1 MRKTTIGNILHRCS
15 IKSGKTV
22 AKSSMTAALLALVL
36 LSGCQAIQSF
46 IHDDK
51 VVAKVGKHKLYQ
63 SEVEAYIPS
72 GVSPADSTNLAL
84 QYINTWATDIIFSD
98 MAQSQLSKAERDVT
112 AELEA
117 YKRDLLRFR
126 YEQRFIG
133 DRLDTLVT
141 EDQML
146 DFYEKHKSLFVLER
160 PIMKVRFV
168 DIYKNS
174 DKKDHIIRLLSS
186 NKPKDM
192 EEVEGLANKYAIRY
206 FDKSHEWM
214 DAAVL
219 AREFGIDYGQML
231 AKMNQ
236 SYILFESAEV
246 SDVKAAYVREI
257 RRSGVAPFDFCTER
271 IREYILSG
279 RKHDLLVAL
288 EQSLL
293 KGASDDGQ
301 FVIY

>member
-1 MRKTTIGNILHRCS
+1 MRKSFVITILF
-15 IKSGKTV
+15 
-22 AKSSMTAALLALVL
+22 LLT
-36 LSGCQAIQSF
+36 GCQAIQSF

-51 VVAKVGKHKLYQ
+51 VVARVGKHKLYE
-63 SEVEAYIPS
+63 SEVNAYIPS
-72 GVSPADSTNLAL
+72 GVSIADSTNLAL

-98 MAQSQLSKAERDVT
+98 MAQSQLSKTERDVT

-117 YKRDLLRFR
+117 YKRELLRFR

-146 DFYEKHKSLFVLER
+146 DFYEKHKNLFTLDR
-160 PIMKVRFV
+160 PILKVRFV
-168 DIYKNS
+168 DILKNM
-174 DKKDHIIRLLSS
+174 DKKDQIIRLMSS

-192 EEVEGLANKYAIRY
+192 DEVEGLANKYAIKY
-206 FDKSHEWM
+206 FDKSYEWM

-219 AREFGIDYGQML
+219 AREFGTDYGQML

-236 SYILFESAEV
+236 SYIRMESEDAADIKV
-246 SDVKAAYVREI
+246 AYVREI
-257 RRSGVAPFDFCTER
+257 RRSGVAPFDFCTDR

>member
-1 MRKTTIGNILHRCS
+1 MRKSFVITILF
-15 IKSGKTV
+15 
-22 AKSSMTAALLALVL
+22 LLT
-36 LSGCQAIQSF
+36 GCQAIQSF

-51 VVAKVGKHKLYQ
+51 VVARVGKHKLYE
-63 SEVEAYIPS
+63 SEVNAYNPS
-72 GVSPADSTNLAL
+72 GVSIADSTNLAL

-98 MAQSQLSKAERDVT
+98 MAQSQLSKTERDIT

-117 YKRDLLRFR
+117 YKRELLRFR

-146 DFYEKHKSLFVLER
+146 DFYEKHKNLFTLDR
-160 PIMKVRFV
+160 PILKVRFV
-168 DIYKNS
+168 DILKNM
-174 DKKDHIIRLLSS
+174 DKKDQIIRLMSS

-192 EEVEGLANKYAIRY
+192 DEVEGLANKYAIKY
-206 FDKSHEWM
+206 FDKSYEWM

-219 AREFGIDYGQML
+219 AREFGTDYGQML

-236 SYILFESAEV
+236 SYIRMESEDAADIKV
-246 SDVKAAYVREI
+246 AYVREI
-257 RRSGVAPFDFCTER
+257 RRSGVAPFDFCTDR

>member
-1 MRKTTIGNILHRCS
+1 MRKTTIIAILF
-15 IKSGKTV
+15 
-22 AKSSMTAALLALVL
+22 LLT
-36 LSGCQAIQSF
+36 GCQAIQSF

-51 VVAKVGKHKLYQ
+51 VVARVGKHKLYQ
-63 SEVEAYIPS
+63 SEVSAYIPS
-72 GVSPADSTNLAL
+72 DVSPADSTNLAL
-84 QYINTWATDIIFSD
+84 QYINSWATDLIFSD
-98 MAQSQLSKAERDVT
+98 MAQTQLSKAERDVT

-146 DFYEKHKSLFVLER
+146 SFYEKHKNLFVLDR

-168 DIYKNS
+168 DIYKNVEN
-174 DKKDHIIRLLSS
+174 KDRIIRLLSS

-206 FDKSHEWM
+206 FDKSYEWM

-231 AKMNQ
+231 AKLNQ
-236 SYILFESAEV
+236 NYIIVQSEEV

>member
-1 MRKTTIGNILHRCS
+1 
-15 IKSGKTV
+15 
-22 AKSSMTAALLALVL
+22 MTAVALALCL
-36 LSGCQAIQSF
+36 FTGCQAIQSF

-51 VVAKVGKHKLYQ
+51 VVARVGKHKLYE
-63 SEVEAYIPS
+63 SEVNAYIPS
-72 GVSPADSTNLAL
+72 GVSIADSTNLAL

-98 MAQSQLSKAERDVT
+98 MAQSQLSKTERDVT

-117 YKRDLLRFR
+117 YKRELLRFR

-146 DFYEKHKSLFVLER
+146 DFYEKHKNLFTLDR
-160 PIMKVRFV
+160 PILKVRFV
-168 DIYKNS
+168 DILKNM
-174 DKKDHIIRLLSS
+174 DKKDQIIRLMSS

-192 EEVEGLANKYAIRY
+192 DEVEGLANKYAIKY
-206 FDKSHEWM
+206 FDKSYEWM

-219 AREFGIDYGQML
+219 AREFGTDYGQML

-236 SYILFESAEV
+236 SYIRMESEDAADIKV
-246 SDVKAAYVREI
+246 AYVREI
-257 RRSGVAPFDFCTER
+257 RRSGVAPFDFCTDR

>member
-1 MRKTTIGNILHRCS
+1 MRNLHIIKIG
-15 IKSGKTV
+15 V
-22 AKSSMTAALLALVL
+22 ALLLAGQALC
-36 LSGCQAIQSF
+36 GCNSIQSF

-51 VVAKVGKHKLYQ
+51 VVARVGRHKLYLSKV
-63 SEVEAYIPS
+63 SEYIPE

-98 MAQSQLSKAERDVT
+98 MAQAQLSKAERDVS

-117 YKRDLLRFR
+117 YRRDLLRFR
-126 YEQRFIG
+126 YEQRFVS

-141 EDQML
+141 ESQMQ
-146 DFYEKHKSLFVLER
+146 DFYDKHKNLFTLER
-160 PIMKVRFV
+160 PIMKVRYL
-168 DIYKNS
+168 DIYKNVEG
-174 DKKDHIIRLLSS
+174 KDHIIRLMSS
-186 NKPKDM
+186 SKPKDLD
-192 EEVEGLANKYAIRY
+192 EFYRLADKHAIRY
-206 FDKSHEWM
+206 FDKTDEWI

-231 AKMNQ
+231 AKMSQ
-236 SYILFESAEV
+236 SYIVFESGDV
-246 SDVKAAYVREI
+246 SDIKAAYVREI
-257 RRSGVAPFDFCTER
+257 RRSGTAPFDFCTDR

-279 RKHDLLVAL
+279 RKHDLLIAL

>member
-1 MRKTTIGNILHRCS
+1 MRKTTIIAILFFL
-15 IKSGKTV
+15 T
-22 AKSSMTAALLALVL
+22 
-36 LSGCQAIQSF
+36 GCQAIQSF

-51 VVAKVGKHKLYQ
+51 VVARVGKHKLYQ
-63 SEVEAYIPS
+63 SEVSAYIPS
-72 GVSPADSTNLAL
+72 DVSPADSTNLAL
-84 QYINTWATDIIFSD
+84 QYINSWATDLIFSD
-98 MAQSQLSKAERDVT
+98 MAQTQLSKAERDVT

-146 DFYEKHKSLFVLER
+146 TFYEKHKNLFVLDR
-160 PIMKVRFV
+160 PILKVRFV
-168 DIYKNS
+168 DIYKNVEN
-174 DKKDHIIRLLSS
+174 KDRIIRLLSS

-206 FDKSHEWM
+206 FDKSYEWM

-231 AKMNQ
+231 AKLNQ
-236 SYILFESAEV
+236 NYIIVQSEEV
-246 SDVKAAYVREI
+246 SDIKAAYVREI

>member
-1 MRKTTIGNILHRCS
+1 
-15 IKSGKTV
+15 
-22 AKSSMTAALLALVL
+22 MTAVALALCL
-36 LSGCQAIQSF
+36 LTGCQAIQSF

-51 VVAKVGKHKLYQ
+51 VVARVGKHKLYE
-63 SEVEAYIPS
+63 SEVNAYIPS
-72 GVSPADSTNLAL
+72 GVSIADSTNLAL

-146 DFYEKHKSLFVLER
+146 DFYEKHKNLFTLDR
-160 PIMKVRFV
+160 PILKVRFV
-168 DIYKNS
+168 DILKNM
-174 DKKDHIIRLLSS
+174 DKKDQIIRLMSS

-192 EEVEGLANKYAIRY
+192 DEVEGLANKYAIKY
-206 FDKSHEWM
+206 FDKSYEWM

-219 AREFGIDYGQML
+219 AREFGTDYGQML

-236 SYILFESAEV
+236 SYIRMESEDAADIKV
-246 SDVKAAYVREI
+246 AYVREI
-257 RRSGVAPFDFCTER
+257 RRSGVAPFDFCTDR

-279 RKHDLLVAL
+279 RKHDLLIAL

>member
-1 MRKTTIGNILHRCS
+1 MHKRMFSKTNNRCP
-15 IKSGKTV
+15 IRSG
-22 AKSSMTAALLALVL
+22 MTAVALALCL
-36 LSGCQAIQSF
+36 FTGCQAIQSF

-51 VVAKVGKHKLYQ
+51 VVARVGKHKLYE
-63 SEVEAYIPS
+63 SEVNAYIPS
-72 GVSPADSTNLAL
+72 GVSIADSTNLAL

-146 DFYEKHKSLFVLER
+146 DFYEKHKNLFTLDR
-160 PIMKVRFV
+160 PILKVRFV
-168 DIYKNS
+168 DILKNM
-174 DKKDHIIRLLSS
+174 DKKDQIIRLMSS

-192 EEVEGLANKYAIRY
+192 DEVEGLANKYAIKY
-206 FDKSHEWM
+206 FDKSYEWM

-219 AREFGIDYGQML
+219 AREFGTDYGQML

-236 SYILFESAEV
+236 SYIRMESEDAADIKV
-246 SDVKAAYVREI
+246 AYVREI
-257 RRSGVAPFDFCTER
+257 RRSGVAPFDFCTDR

-293 KGASDDGQ
+293 KGASDEGQ

>member
-1 MRKTTIGNILHRCS
+1 MRKSFVITILF
-15 IKSGKTV
+15 
-22 AKSSMTAALLALVL
+22 LLT
-36 LSGCQAIQSF
+36 GCQAIQSF

-51 VVAKVGKHKLYQ
+51 VVARVGKHKLYE
-63 SEVEAYIPS
+63 SEVNAYIPS
-72 GVSPADSTNLAL
+72 GVSIADSTNLAL

-98 MAQSQLSKAERDVT
+98 MAQSQLSKTERDIT

-117 YKRDLLRFR
+117 YKRELLRFR

-146 DFYEKHKSLFVLER
+146 DFYEKHKNLFTLDR
-160 PIMKVRFV
+160 PILKVRFV
-168 DIYKNS
+168 DILKNM
-174 DKKDHIIRLLSS
+174 DKKDQIIRLMSS

-192 EEVEGLANKYAIRY
+192 DEVEGLANKYAIKY
-206 FDKSHEWM
+206 FDKSYEWM

-219 AREFGIDYGQML
+219 AREFGTDYGQML

-236 SYILFESAEV
+236 SYIRMESEDAADIKV
-246 SDVKAAYVREI
+246 AYVREI
-257 RRSGVAPFDFCTER
+257 RRSGVAPFDFCTDR

-293 KGASDDGQ
+293 KGASDEGK

>member
-1 MRKTTIGNILHRCS
+1 MRKTTIIAILF
-15 IKSGKTV
+15 
-22 AKSSMTAALLALVL
+22 LLT
-36 LSGCQAIQSF
+36 GCQAIQSF

-51 VVAKVGKHKLYQ
+51 VVARVGKHKLYQ
-63 SEVEAYIPS
+63 SEVSAYIPS
-72 GVSPADSTNLAL
+72 DVSPADSTNLAL
-84 QYINTWATDIIFSD
+84 QYINSWATDLIFSD
-98 MAQSQLSKAERDVT
+98 MAQTQLSKAERDVT

-146 DFYEKHKSLFVLER
+146 TFYEKHKNLFVLDR

-168 DIYKNS
+168 DIYKNVEN
-174 DKKDHIIRLLSS
+174 KDRIIRLLSS

-206 FDKSHEWM
+206 FDKSYEWM
-214 DAAVL
+214 DATVL

-236 SYILFESAEV
+236 SYIRMESEDA
-246 SDVKAAYVREI
+246 SDIKVAYVREI

>member
-1 MRKTTIGNILHRCS
+1 MRKSFVITILF
-15 IKSGKTV
+15 
-22 AKSSMTAALLALVL
+22 LLT
-36 LSGCQAIQSF
+36 GCQAIQSF

-51 VVAKVGKHKLYQ
+51 VVARVGKNKLYE
-63 SEVEAYIPS
+63 SEVNAYIPS
-72 GVSPADSTNLAL
+72 GVSIADSTNLAL

-98 MAQSQLSKAERDVT
+98 MAQSQLSKTERDIT

-117 YKRDLLRFR
+117 YKRELLRFR

-146 DFYEKHKSLFVLER
+146 DFYEKHKNLFTLDR
-160 PIMKVRFV
+160 PILKVRFV
-168 DIYKNS
+168 DILKNM
-174 DKKDHIIRLLSS
+174 DKKDQIIRLMSS

-192 EEVEGLANKYAIRY
+192 DEVEGLANKYAIKY
-206 FDKSHEWM
+206 FDKSYEWM

-219 AREFGIDYGQML
+219 AREFGTDYGQML

-236 SYILFESAEV
+236 SYIRMESEDAADIKV
-246 SDVKAAYVREI
+246 AYVREI
-257 RRSGVAPFDFCTER
+257 RRSGVAPFDFCTDR

>member
-1 MRKTTIGNILHRCS
+1 MRKSFIITILF
-15 IKSGKTV
+15 
-22 AKSSMTAALLALVL
+22 LLT
-36 LSGCQAIQSF
+36 GCQAIQSF

-51 VVAKVGKHKLYQ
+51 VVARVGKHKLYE
-63 SEVEAYIPS
+63 SEVNAYIPS
-72 GVSPADSTNLAL
+72 GVSIADSTNLAL

-146 DFYEKHKSLFVLER
+146 DFYEKHKNLFTLDR
-160 PIMKVRFV
+160 PILKVRFV
-168 DIYKNS
+168 DILKNM
-174 DKKDHIIRLLSS
+174 DKKDQIIRLMSS

-192 EEVEGLANKYAIRY
+192 DEVEGLANKYAIKY
-206 FDKSHEWM
+206 FDKSYEWM

-219 AREFGIDYGQML
+219 AREFGTDYGQML

-236 SYILFESAEV
+236 SYIRMESEDAADIKV
-246 SDVKAAYVREI
+246 AYVREI
-257 RRSGVAPFDFCTER
+257 RRSGVAPFDFCTDR
-271 IREYILSG
+271 IHEYILSG
-279 RKHDLLVAL
+279 RKHDLIVAL

-293 KGASDDGQ
+293 KGACDDGQ

>member
-1 MRKTTIGNILHRCS
+1 MRKSFVITILF
-15 IKSGKTV
+15 
-22 AKSSMTAALLALVL
+22 LLT
-36 LSGCQAIQSF
+36 GCQAIQSF

-51 VVAKVGKHKLYQ
+51 VVARVGKHKLYE
-63 SEVEAYIPS
+63 SEVNAYIPS
-72 GVSPADSTNLAL
+72 GVSIADSTNLAL

-98 MAQSQLSKAERDVT
+98 MAQSQLSKTERDIT

-117 YKRDLLRFR
+117 YKRELLRFR

-146 DFYEKHKSLFVLER
+146 DFYEKHKNLFTLDR
-160 PIMKVRFV
+160 PILKVRFV
-168 DIYKNS
+168 DILKNM
-174 DKKDHIIRLLSS
+174 DKKDQIIRLMSS

-192 EEVEGLANKYAIRY
+192 DEVEGLANKYAIKY
-206 FDKSHEWM
+206 FDKSYEWM

-219 AREFGIDYGQML
+219 AREFGTDYGQML

-236 SYILFESAEV
+236 SYIRMESEDAADIKV
-246 SDVKAAYVREI
+246 AYVREI
-257 RRSGVAPFDFCTER
+257 RRSGVAPFDFCTDR

-293 KGASDDGQ
+293 KGASDEGQ

>member
-1 MRKTTIGNILHRCS
+1 MQKT
-15 IKSGKTV
+15 
-22 AKSSMTAALLALVL
+22 AKIIIALAMAASLLT
-36 LSGCQAIQSF
+36 SCQAIQSF

-51 VVAKVGKHKLYQ
+51 VVARVGKHKLYQ
-63 SEVEAYIPS
+63 SEVDAYIPS
-72 GVSPADSTNLAL
+72 GVSLADSTNLAL
-84 QYINTWATDIIFSD
+84 QYINTWATDIIFAD

-146 DFYEKHKSLFVLER
+146 DFYEKHKSLFTLDR

-168 DIYKNS
+168 DILKNVE
-174 DKKDHIIRLLSS
+174 KKDHIIRLMSS

-192 EEVEGLANKYAIRY
+192 EEVEGLANKYAIKY
-206 FDKSHEWM
+206 FDKSYEWM

-219 AREFGIDYGQML
+219 AREFGTDYGQML
-231 AKMNQ
+231 AKMSQ
-236 SYILFESAEV
+236 SYIRMESEEA
-246 SDVKAAYVREI
+246 SDIKVAYVREI
-257 RRSGVAPFDFCTER
+257 RRSGVAPFDFCTDR

>member
-1 MRKTTIGNILHRCS
+1 MRKSFVITILF
-15 IKSGKTV
+15 
-22 AKSSMTAALLALVL
+22 LLT
-36 LSGCQAIQSF
+36 GCQAIQSF

-51 VVAKVGKHKLYQ
+51 VVARVGKHKLYE
-63 SEVEAYIPS
+63 SEVNAYIPS
-72 GVSPADSTNLAL
+72 GVSIADSTNLAL

-146 DFYEKHKSLFVLER
+146 DFYEKHKNLFTLDR
-160 PIMKVRFV
+160 PILKVRFV
-168 DIYKNS
+168 DILKNM
-174 DKKDHIIRLLSS
+174 DKKDQIIRLMSS

-192 EEVEGLANKYAIRY
+192 DEVEGLANKYAIKY
-206 FDKSHEWM
+206 FDKSYEWM

-219 AREFGIDYGQML
+219 AREFGTDYGQML

-236 SYILFESAEV
+236 SYIRMESEDAADIKV
-246 SDVKAAYVREI
+246 AYVREI
-257 RRSGVAPFDFCTER
+257 RRSGVAPFDFCTDR

-293 KGASDDGQ
+293 KGASDEGQ

>member
-1 MRKTTIGNILHRCS
+1 MRKSFIITILF
-15 IKSGKTV
+15 
-22 AKSSMTAALLALVL
+22 LLT
-36 LSGCQAIQSF
+36 GCQAIQSF

-51 VVAKVGKHKLYQ
+51 VVARVGKHKLYE
-63 SEVEAYIPS
+63 SEVNAYIPS
-72 GVSPADSTNLAL
+72 GVSIADSTNLAL

-98 MAQSQLSKAERDVT
+98 MAQSQLSKTERDVT

-146 DFYEKHKSLFVLER
+146 DFYEKHKNLFTLDR
-160 PIMKVRFV
+160 PILKVRFV
-168 DIYKNS
+168 DILKNM
-174 DKKDHIIRLLSS
+174 DKKDQIIRLMSS

-192 EEVEGLANKYAIRY
+192 DEVEGLANKYAIKY
-206 FDKSHEWM
+206 FDKSYEWM

-219 AREFGIDYGQML
+219 AREFGTDYGQML

-236 SYILFESAEV
+236 SYIRMESEDAADIKV
-246 SDVKAAYVREI
+246 AYVREI
-257 RRSGVAPFDFCTER
+257 RRSGVAPFDFCTDR

-293 KGASDDGQ
+293 KGASDEGK